1 MSRHTETV
9 NRLKNEA
16 YIALETAEGFTANDK
31 LGKNFRIINAEF
43 QIGKF
48 FGIME
53 ALKIIDLNAYV
64 DIGKSATGRCD
75 DILHFTSQIE
85 K

>member
-9 NRLKNEA
+9 NR
-16 YIALETAEGFTANDK
+16 F
-31 LGKNFRIINAEF
+31 
-43 QIGKF
+43 GKF
-48 FGIME
+48 FGVME